1 MMRKYVITA
10 KVKDIGFYINE
21 YKEVLPYINIFPEF
35 LNNKLIQTIYLRSWG
50 EADALRLIPSA
61 LLIISLTDTNELFI
75 DSTATRDISYKYP
88 RPKICPLC
96 REYSLNVP
104 FRGWFGYDHVQ
115 CTNKDCI
122 HNNIIT
128 FWKIIKYTFQI
139 PYLSYYDIYK
149 LYTENSMRTLKGVF
163 FLNTDKYQNLG
174 YTLEEALE
182 ICDFIDGIKK
192 VNIANF
198 IYSVLPRTIDKQIV
212 YNLAKLY
219 NEKTFG
225 AISVEK
231 NNLTS
236 DMKQAIRIFNEFF
249 TTPLGKEFK
258 KLKLELVYPNKKNEN
273 IKFKIHTP
281 DLRAW
286 EYLDTLISFSM
297 DFTNTTDEAIVYDI
311 VSSRDPLDRKNRLT
325 IQDFVTKFNIPLPKD
340 IISAIEDNPIVL
352 EK

>member
-1 MMRKYVITA
+1 MRKYVVTA

-21 YKEVLPYINIFPEF
+21 YKEVLPYIDIFPEI
-35 LNNKLIQTIYLRSWG
+35 LNNRLIQTIYLRSWG
-50 EADALRLIPSA
+50 EADSLRVLPGTF
-61 LLIISLTDTNELFI
+61 LIITLTDTNELFI
-75 DSTATRDISYKYP
+75 ESTTTRNIAYKYP

-96 REYSLNVP
+96 KEESLNIP
-104 FRGWFGYDHVQ
+104 FRGWFGYDHVH

-122 HNNIIT
+122 HNSIIT

-149 LYTENSMRTLKGVF
+149 LYIENSMRTLKDVF
-163 FLNTDKYQNLG
+163 FLSTDKYQNLG

-198 IYSVLPRTIDKQIV
+198 IYSVLPGTIEKQIV
-212 YNLAKLY
+212 YKLAKLY
-219 NEKTFG
+219 NEKTFRT
-225 AISVEK
+225 ITVEK
-231 NNLTS
+231 NSLTS
-236 DMKQAIRIFNEFF
+236 DIKQAIRAFNEFF

-258 KLKLELVYPNKKNEN
+258 KLKLDLVYPNDENKN
-273 IKFKIHTP
+273 IKFKICTP

-286 EYLDTLISFSM
+286 EYLDTLISFSI
-297 DFTNTTDEAIVYDI
+297 DFTNTTDEAIEYDI
-311 VSSRDPLDRKNRLT
+311 VSSKDTLDRKNRIT
-325 IQDFVTKFNIPLPKD
+325 IQDFVTKYNISLPKD
-340 IISAIEDNPIVL
+340 IIDAIENNPIVL